1 MTQLKD
7 LILLIHIQYPEIYK
21 HILYFYTS
29 SFRGDLTNDQILVLY
44 AKYIINNTFKDSL
57 TNVLNF
63 DNQYQ
68 QDIEII
74 TFKNDE
80 KATRI
85 KIYLTYT
92 QILKMLQQDL
102 SGIKIQH
109 YIDGQK
115 NAD

>member
-1 MTQLKD
+1 MINLKD
-7 LILLIHIQYPEIYK
+7 LILLIRIQYPEIYK

-29 SFRGDLTNDQILVLY
+29 SFRGYLTDDQILMLY
-44 AKYIINNTFKDSL
+44 AKYMINNIFKDSL

-63 DNQYQ
+63 DKQYQ

-85 KIYLTYT
+85 KIYLSY
-92 QILKMLQQDL
+92 
-102 SGIKIQH
+102 S
-109 YIDGQK
+109 
-115 NAD
+115 